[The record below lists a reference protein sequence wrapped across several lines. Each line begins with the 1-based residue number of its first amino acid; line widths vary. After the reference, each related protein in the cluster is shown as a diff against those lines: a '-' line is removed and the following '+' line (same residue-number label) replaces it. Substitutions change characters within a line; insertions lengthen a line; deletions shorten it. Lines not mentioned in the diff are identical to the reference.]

1 MQLLITGTSGRLGS
15 ALAQRLSHDHA
26 IIGLDVVPGPYT
38 THLGSVTDRAQVFA
52 LAKGIDA
59 ILHTASLLPPHLRDS
74 SRSAFVDII
83 VHGTLNLLE
92 SALEHEVRQFIY
104 TSTTSLYGEAMV
116 PRETAVWVTEE
127 LTPVPRDL
135 YDITKFAAEGLC
147 RDVSSAY
154 GLSCALL
161 RVARFFPEPPNDL
174 AIYRLYEGVDL
185 SDVVAAHGLALEA
198 ASPGYQIF
206 NIAARSPFTAGE
218 TAELLHD
225 PQRVILR
232 HFPGAG
238 ERFATLGWQFP
249 TRIDRVYVIEK
260 AERELGYRPAFNFLE
275 YLAEVSHHS
284 RGSRLSGPG

>member
-15 ALAQRLSHDHA
+15 ALAQRLSRDHT

-52 LAKGIDA
+52 LAKGVDA

-92 SALEHEVRQFIY
+92 SALEYAVRQFIY
-104 TSTTSLYGEAMV
+104 TSTTSLYGDAMV
-116 PRETAVWVTEE
+116 PRDRAVWVTED
-127 LTPVPRDL
+127 LAPIPRDL
-135 YDITKFAAEGLC
+135 YDVTKFAAEGLC
-147 RDVSSAY
+147 RDVSAAQ
-154 GLSCALL
+154 GLSCAIL
-161 RVARFFPEPPNDL
+161 RVARFFPEPPHHL
-174 AIYRLYEGVDL
+174 AIYRLYKGVDL
-185 SDVVAAHGLALEA
+185 RDVVAAHGLALEA
-198 ASPGYQIF
+198 ASPGCQVF

-225 PQRVILR
+225 PQRMILR
-232 HFPGAG
+232 HFPAAG

-260 AERELGYRPAFNFLE
+260 AERELGYRPAFNFMA

-284 RGSRLSGPG
+284 SGSRFSGPG